1 MRGDTNMKRNE
12 FEKYRYITYLDEV
25 TNYEFSDRSFKSIV
39 SISMPKNK
47 YIDELEKKWS
57 DMRKRFNIPDGV
69 CLHFTDIKALLNPRY
84 FDREEYERNEDI
96 ENIFCNNNTVDQEKL
111 INFYKEVIQII
122 EKTEIDIV
130 VTGKR
135 FEKNSMTKNKLVRQY
150 INSEWYILFKDHL
163 DKLAEYMLTKSFN
176 KFSANKKKDR
186 KFKILKTKLR
196 YDGDYGLMSRDDFRD
211 AYAHIISNGTSN
223 YNRELAKECFDNL
236 KFVDKQ
242 EVGLCNTCESNC
254 DIKRISHAGNE
265 ILDFIALYASNLIFK
280 EYMIKDYM
288 NAFNKDESDAKNYY
302 YRNSRI
308 YIGDH
313 SIYPHEVL
321 KNKIL

>member
-1 MRGDTNMKRNE
+1 MDKSE
-12 FEKYRYITYLDEV
+12 FERYRYITYLDEV
-25 TNYEFSDRSFKSIV
+25 NNYTFGDVSFNSIV

-47 YIDELEKKWS
+47 YIEELENKWS
-57 DMRKRFNIPDGV
+57 KLRKKFNIPDGL

-84 FDREEYERNEDI
+84 FNREGSQRNHEIEKVFCEDDS
-96 ENIFCNNNTVDQEKL
+96 VDQEKL
-111 INFYKEVIQII
+111 IKFYNEIIGII
-122 EKTEIDIV
+122 ENTDIDIL

-135 FEKNSMTKNKLVRQY
+135 LEKNTMTKNKLIKQY
-150 INSEWYILFKDHL
+150 TNSEWYVLFKDHL
-163 DKLAEYMLTKSFN
+163 DALADYMLRKSFD
-176 KFSANKKKDR
+176 KFSQNRSKNK

-211 AYAHIISNGTSN
+211 AYAHIISNGTKN

-242 EVGLCNTCESNC
+242 EVGLCNTCENDC

-265 ILDFIALYASNLIFK
+265 ILDFIALYASNLLC
-280 EYMIKDYM
+280 KDYM
-288 NAFNKDESDAKNYY
+288 IRDYMNVFNKSESDAKNYY

-308 YIGDH
+308 YIRDD
-313 SIYPHEVL
+313 SIYPHEKI
-321 KNKIL
+321 KNKILY